1 MLESVE
7 IVQQKF
13 GCSYAMMIIGGRLI
27 SLQLGMTIGIYTTVV
42 DGDIMW
48 IFTSTGMLSV
58 VAHRELADD
67 LLVRARSPIHIR
79 EMFPDVT
86 VDETPNADY
95 PFRTVISRELYANA
109 IADYSLNISYDNF
122 KNSIEENDFHDR
134 CVDIWAIMLRYGL
147 TWREFE

>member
-1 MLESVE
+1 MGKPQRKLLE
-7 IVQQKF
+7 
-13 GCSYAMMIIGGRLI
+13 GGL
-27 SLQLGMTIGIYTTVV
+27 
-42 DGDIMW
+42 MW

-58 VAHRELADD
+58 VAHRELANYV
-67 LLVRARSPIHIR
+67 LVRARSPIHIR
-79 EMFPDVT
+79 EMFPYAA

>member
-1 MLESVE
+1 
-7 IVQQKF
+7 
-13 GCSYAMMIIGGRLI
+13 MMIIGDRLI

-58 VAHRELADD
+58 VAHRELAND
-67 LLVRARSPIHIR
+67 LLVRARSPVHIR

-95 PFRTVISRELYANA
+95 PFRTVISRELFANV

-147 TWREFE
+147 NWRG